1 MYTHFQIMTNKN
13 NTRKKLDQLKDILDG
28 QTPVQDYSTIHQL
41 QAIDTEELNDKQLA
55 FALEFTKD
63 RNATQAALRAGYAES
78 SARQYGCKLKDNPA
92 VRAEIN
98 RIYTEL
104 ALENG
109 ITLNFQLEKLLNQVN
124 KIERLMDESFDVDTY
139 NSLTKTW
146 LLIMKEIN
154 QICGLYNISITNYNI
169 EVPLFP
175 DVKPDSNI
183 EDAEII

>member
-1 MYTHFQIMTNKN
+1 MSDKN

-55 FALEFTKD
+55 FALESTKD
-63 RNATQAALRAGYAES
+63 RNATRAAIRAGYAES
-78 SARQYGCKLKDNPA
+78 SARQYGCKLKENPA

-109 ITLNFQLEKLLNQVN
+109 ITLNFQ
-124 KIERLMDESFDVDTY
+124 SY
-139 NSLTKTW
+139 
-146 LLIMKEIN
+146 
-154 QICGLYNISITNYNI
+154 
-169 EVPLFP
+169 
-175 DVKPDSNI
+175 
-183 EDAEII
+183 